1 MESCR
6 VEQPYCFRS
15 PVRVPSISILT
26 SGHSRGTFVV
36 PYRTV
41 RYSTGA
47 GTISETTSTRSQQT
61 RDRIRAAAQR
71 LFLQHGY
78 HATSTDA
85 ILAEAGISSKE
96 TLYRHYATKEALFVD
111 VLSQLSM
118 DQPGFSSARSA
129 LPTPRDF
136 PALRAA
142 LTTLARELLTVMCQ
156 AEYIALLRIM
166 VAEAPRLQNLGPLF
180 LSAIPQ
186 RGIALV
192 SDLLQTA
199 KDAHAIADV
208 NVDAVSRMLLGG
220 LLTYALPSLLMG
232 GPELKGPLS
241 EQAEA
246 IVEIAMRAVAPP
258 I

>member
-1 MESCR
+1 MLASWEEWNEMSEFLR
-6 VEQPYCFRS
+6 QHLDERTLSWYP
-15 PVRVPSISILT
+15 T
-26 SGHSRGTFVV
+26 STVSYGTGK
-36 PYRTV
+36 
-41 RYSTGA
+41 TGVDV
-47 GTISETTSTRSQQT
+47 ISETTSTRNQQT
-61 RDRIRAAAQR
+61 HDRIRAAAQR

-78 HATSTDA
+78 LATSTDA

-96 TLYRHYATKEALFVD
+96 TLYRHYASKEVLFVD

-118 DQPGFSSARSA
+118 GQPSFSSARSA
-129 LPTPRDF
+129 LPTPRDL
-136 PALRAA
+136 PTLREA
-142 LTTLARELLTVMCQ
+142 LTTLARELLTLMCQ

-166 VAEAPRLQNLGPLF
+166 VAEAPRLQHLGPLF

-220 LLTYALPSLLMG
+220 LLTCALPSLLMG
-232 GPELKGPLS
+232 WPDAEGPLS

-246 IVEIAMRAVAPP
+246 MVEIAMRAVAPE